1 MTLEL
6 RATKVDGDTELM
18 QITGEEGIE
27 LSDYSIIMTFSVF
40 DLDTSFT
47 PLCRH

>member
-6 RATKVDGDTELM
+6 RATKVDGNAELM

-40 DLDTSFT
+40 DFDASFT
-47 PLCRH
+47 PPRRH